1 MYSSIF
7 TYTLITTS
15 LLSKLRIY
23 YDNDEFYTGIE
34 DNYYSSYSNIN

>member
-15 LLSKLRIY
+15 SLSKLRIY
-23 YDNDEFYTGIE
+23 YDNDELYIGIE
-34 DNYYSSYSNIN
+34 DNYYFSCPNIN